1 LPWLLQKLSPSFR
14 KGRQAMGVAMRF
26 FLPGANNAEAAE
38 KNYQLIVR
46 HLTKSMGPVREQ
58 RYYAIYYKH
67 NGKEQIATV
76 GEPEPL
82 TKEMVIA
89 ILRTERDNGPFL
101 ICTPNR
107 GVARGHPVFAD
118 GGPDTRAIHFEDY

>member
-1 LPWLLQKLSPSFR
+1 
-14 KGRQAMGVAMRF
+14 MRF
-26 FLPGANNAEAAE
+26 FLPGAIDAEAAE

-46 HLTKSMGPVREQ
+46 HLTKAMGPIREQ
-58 RYYAIYYKH
+58 RYYAIYYKD
-67 NGKEQIATV
+67 NGEEQVAKV
-76 GEPEPL
+76 GEPEAL